1 MIDPV
6 EYTRLIAVLENSK
19 SLRSIDMTEK
29 RVDVLIDALTV
40 ASSGIVEALEQ
51 LLNYTGGWDLKE
63 PKHPIVIA
71 RNALVKAREA
81 R

>member
-6 EYTRLIAVLENSK
+6 EYTRLIAVLENAK
-19 SLRSIDMTEK
+19 SVRSIGLTEK
-29 RVDVLIDALTV
+29 RIDILVDTLTV

-51 LLNYTGGWDLKE
+51 LLNYTGGWDLTD
-63 PKHPIVIA
+63 PTHPIVIA
-71 RNALVKAREA
+71 RTALVKAREA